1 MPQLRRKDLFID
13 NILGVYP
20 IIFRGAIILPLFL
33 FSFFSSTAGMVRIF
47 TFDRAV
53 ALDRATYSWP

>member
-20 IIFRGAIILPLFL
+20 IIFRGAIILPLLFL
-33 FSFFSSTAGMVRIF
+33 LINGWDGEDLHV
-47 TFDRAV
+47 
-53 ALDRATYSWP
+53 